1 MSMPIPRASFALTT
15 VALMLA
21 GPAVAASFKLDD
33 GIDGSFDTQITAGV
47 GIRTGNATCIL
58 VGDPTACG
66 GSANTAQGSASDNG
80 DLNYKAGQAFTG
92 YLKATNELLLHKPDV
107 GLDFMARAT
116 YFYDPAADSTDRTKL
131 YGGEAQVVYNF
142 QLLDLWAGKKFS
154 IGDRDWRVRV
164 GNQVINWGES
174 YFFFG
179 GINATNAI
187 DFQKS
192 LIPGAQIKEYVLPS
206 PIVSLAGEVADG
218 VNVEGYYQFGWVP
231 NRYPAANSYWSA
243 ADFIGRGNTDILTLN
258 TSNFNELGLDAAS
271 ILRLQGVRGLV
282 SRGQLSAVESQI
294 LAPGGAYG
302 VVGAPILTSRDPY
315 SDSNQFANQGQ
326 FGLSAHYKP
335 SGSTIDLGLYY
346 LHYFDHSPVL
356 SYVGNPNVSGGV
368 DAQAR
373 YLANRDLIGASTN
386 FPLGPW
392 AIGSELSYRPHDAV
406 SLSGCF
412 TPGQPIDANVNL
424 NPVPSGDCP
433 LWKDMQKYEAHLV
446 GQLNLTPSDN
456 PTVIHALRADTAVL
470 TFELV
475 GTEYPGL
482 TKTMTQTVEGVTVE
496 QLPAAGYITWL
507 NGKGLPKAVGSA
519 FSSGLAV
526 DFNWTYDG
534 SLLPGWQVT
543 PDITYYAALTGETP
557 TLSANYMSGAQ
568 SLNLAVY
575 FNQNP
580 AVWQAGVNFTLFF
593 GGAQPYY
600 QPYRDRSFVG
610 LFLTRNL

>member
-1 MSMPIPRASFALTT
+1 MSMPFPRAGFAVTT
-15 VALMLA
+15 VAFMLA
-21 GPAVAASFKLDD
+21 GPAMAASFKLDD
-33 GIDGSFDTQITAGV
+33 GIDGAFDTQITAGV
-47 GIRTGNATCIL
+47 GIRTGNASCIL

-116 YFYDPAADSTDRTKL
+116 YFYDPAAESTDRTKL
-131 YGGEAQVVYNF
+131 YSGDAQVVYNF

-154 IGDRDWRVRV
+154 IGDRDWRIRV

-258 TSNFNELGLDAAS
+258 TSNFNALGLDAAS
-271 ILRLQGVRGLV
+271 ILHLQGVRGLI

-302 VVGAPILTSRDPY
+302 EVGAPILTSRDPY
-315 SDSNQFANQGQ
+315 SNSNQFANQGQ

-356 SYVGNPNVSGGV
+356 SYVGNPGVSAGV
-368 DAQAR
+368 DVQAR

-386 FPLGPW
+386 FPVGPW
-392 AIGSELSYRPHDAV
+392 AIGGELSVPPARCGVAVGMLHARTADRCERQRQPRSQRRLPAVERHAEAGSASGRAAQSHAQRQPHRHPCAAGRHRGADLRAGRHGLSGFDQDHDADRRRGDGGTA
-406 SLSGCF
+406 SCCRLRHLAQRSRLAQGGWLSVLRR
-412 TPGQPIDANVNL
+412 PGRGL
-424 NPVPSGDCP
+424 
-433 LWKDMQKYEAHLV
+433 
-446 GQLNLTPSDN
+446 QLDL
-456 PTVIHALRADTAVL
+456 
-470 TFELV
+470 
-475 GTEYPGL
+475 
-482 TKTMTQTVEGVTVE
+482 
-496 QLPAAGYITWL
+496 
-507 NGKGLPKAVGSA
+507 
-519 FSSGLAV
+519 
-526 DFNWTYDG
+526 
-534 SLLPGWQVT
+534 
-543 PDITYYAALTGETP
+543 
-557 TLSANYMSGAQ
+557 
-568 SLNLAVY
+568 
-575 FNQNP
+575 
-580 AVWQAGVNFTLFF
+580 
-593 GGAQPYY
+593 
-600 QPYRDRSFVG
+600 
-610 LFLTRNL
+610 